1 MPTKEVTFKVD
12 AWQPTMFY
20 AKFHTEQKY
29 GWDLTN
35 PVGPETPPK
44 RRYRVKWENIRS
56 LDMKKARIRDYA
68 EYMLLLEPSSKRE
81 KANIDPTSTANVAK
95 KNKNTLTATDGD
107 EDDDLLPLQDL
118 KAMIRQAGHFKVMNH
133 HAFEKLGT
141 DRLCCIESLLQETG
155 AMAHRNIMDLARII
169 TDICRDAKQAE
180 LTMQHEIEGIKRT
193 QTQNQAT
200 LKHIQDQLDRL
211 L

>member
-1 MPTKEVTFKVD
+1 
-12 AWQPTMFY
+12 MFY

-56 LDMKKARIRDYA
+56 LDMKKARIR
-68 EYMLLLEPSSKRE
+68 E
-81 KANIDPTSTANVAK
+81 KANIDPTSTAHVAK
-95 KNKNTLTATDGD
+95 KNKNTLSATDGD
-107 EDDDLLPLQDL
+107 EDDDLLPLRDL

-200 LKHIQDQLDRL
+200 LKHIHDEIE
-211 L
+211 